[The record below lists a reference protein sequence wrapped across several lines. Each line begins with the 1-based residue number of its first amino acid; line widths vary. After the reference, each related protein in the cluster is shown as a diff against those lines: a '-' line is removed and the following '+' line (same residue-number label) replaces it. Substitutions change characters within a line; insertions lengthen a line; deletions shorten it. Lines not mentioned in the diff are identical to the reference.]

1 MFNLL
6 IGGAAGQGIETTG
19 GVFEKYLKNNGFN
32 TFSTKDVMSRV
43 RGGHNFT
50 TMRISRRPVKTHDYK
65 VDGILAMNQNSIDY
79 HIDQLNENGFVLADE
94 GYESNDPRVIFL
106 PMNDIAKDI
115 GNIRVAS
122 SVAVGALIKL
132 FDLPRDRMAE
142 LFALSLREDL
152 VDINVQAAERGYELI
167 TDEQAEHT
175 QKLLSLDREEQADY
189 SDWLVMNGNNALAL
203 GAMAAGLKFYS
214 AYPMSPAT
222 SVLETLATYMDDAG
236 IVVEQAEDELAGI
249 NMAVGASYGGAVAM
263 TGTSGGGF
271 TLKIEGITQAG
282 MQEVPVV
289 IVDAMRPGPVTGL
302 PTRTEQGDLN
312 MAIFSG
318 NGEFPKA
325 VIAIK
330 NHEDAFYQAARALNL
345 AEKYQ
350 MPVILLT
357 DQYLADGT
365 ATIPRFDLSRITKV
379 EPGATPEEALSYRE
393 GYERSSDKMGETP
406 EKDLAESEYKRYRL
420 TDSGISPRLIPGNPY
435 AFVSVD
441 TDEHDEYGFITE
453 SAEVRVAQMD
463 KRARKMDKYIADDLQ
478 EPEQLGTEDSEI
490 LLIAWGSLQGAMIEA
505 AEKLDAQGIPVN
517 ILIFGDVWPLPQK
530 TIREAAKSSR
540 HIINVE
546 QNFSGQLGSLILRE
560 TGIAMTDSI
569 LKYDG
574 RPISSDEIVEQVSGI
589 VQNSGGNS

>member
-32 TFSTKDVMSRV
+32 IFSTKDVMSRV

-50 TMRISRRPVKTHDYK
+50 TMRFSRRPVKTHDYK
-65 VDGILAMNQNSIDY
+65 IDGILALNQNSIDF
-79 HIDQLNENGFVLADE
+79 HIDQLNENGFILADE
-94 GYESNDPRVIFL
+94 GFESDDSRVIFL

-115 GNIRVAS
+115 GNVRVAS
-122 SVAVGALIKL
+122 SVAVGALIRL
-132 FDLPRDRMAE
+132 FGLPRDRMAE
-142 LFALSLREDL
+142 IFGLSLREDL
-152 VDINVQAAERGYELI
+152 VDINVQAAERGYDLI
-167 TDEQAEHT
+167 TDEQVERNR
-175 QKLLSLDREEQADY
+175 QLLPEDTGEDADY

-203 GAMAAGLKFYS
+203 GAIAAGLKFYS

-222 SVLETLATYMDDAG
+222 SVLVTLASVMDEAG

-249 NMAVGASYGGAVAM
+249 NMAVGASYAGAVAM

-271 TLKIEGITQAG
+271 ALKIEGITQAG

-302 PTRTEQGDLN
+302 PTRTEQGDLD

-330 NHEDAFYQAARALNL
+330 SHEDAFYQAARALNI

-365 ATIPRFDLSRITKV
+365 ATIPRFDLTKV
-379 EPGATPEEALSYRE
+379 KKVVPGATPEEALSYRE
-393 GYERSSDKMGETP
+393 GYERGDDKMGETP
-406 EKDLAESEYKRYRL
+406 EKNLAESEYKRYRI
-420 TDSGISPRLIPGNPY
+420 TDNGISPRLLPGNPY
-435 AFVSVD
+435 AFVSAD

-453 SAEVRVAQMD
+453 SAEVRVEQMD
-463 KRARKMDKYIADDLQ
+463 KRARKMDTYIAEDLH
-478 EPEQLGTEDSEI
+478 EPEQIGASESDI
-490 LLIAWGSLQGAMIEA
+490 LLVAWGSLHGTMLETAD
-505 AEKLDAQGIPVN
+505 KLEAQGIKAK
-517 ILIFGDVWPLPQK
+517 ILVFGDVWPLPRK
-530 TIREAAKSSR
+530 VFDEAARNAK

-546 QNFSGQLGSLILRE
+546 QNFSGQLGKLILRE
-560 TGIAMTDSI
+560 TGIAMTDSV

-574 RPISSDEIVEQVSGI
+574 RPISSDEVVEQVSAI
-589 VQNSGGNS
+589 VDNAGGNS

>member
-32 TFSTKDVMSRV
+32 IFSTKDVMSRV

-50 TMRISRRPVKTHDYK
+50 SMRISRHPVQTHDYK

-79 HIDQLNENGFVLADE
+79 HLDQLNENGFVLADE
-94 GYESNDPRVIFL
+94 GFESDDPRVIFL
-106 PMNDIAKDI
+106 PMNEVAKEI

-122 SVAVGALIKL
+122 SVAVGALIRL
-132 FDLPRDRMAE
+132 FDLPTDRMAE
-142 LFALSLREDL
+142 LFGLALRADL
-152 VDINVQAAERGYELI
+152 VDINVQAAKRGYDLI
-167 TDEQAEHT
+167 T
-175 QKLLSLDREEQADY
+175 EEQVERTRTLLPADSEEAVDY

-203 GAMAAGLKFYS
+203 GALAAGLKFYS
-214 AYPMSPAT
+214 AYPMSPST
-222 SVLETLATYMDDAG
+222 SVMETLASVMDDAG

-249 NMAVGASYGGAVAM
+249 NMAVGASYAGAVAM

-271 TLKIEGITQAG
+271 ALKIEGISQAG
-282 MQEVPVV
+282 MQEIPVV
-289 IVDAMRPGPVTGL
+289 IVDAMRPGPVTGF
-302 PTRTEQGDLN
+302 PTRTEQGDLE
-312 MAIFSG
+312 MAIFGG

-330 NHEDAFYQAARALNL
+330 SHEDAFYQAARALNI

-365 ATIPRFDLSRITKV
+365 ATIPRFDLSLITKV
-379 EPGATPEEALSYRE
+379 KPGATPEEALSYRE
-393 GYERSSDKMGETP
+393 GYERGDDKMGETP
-406 EKDLAESEYKRYRL
+406 EKDLAESEYKRYRV
-420 TDSGISPRLIPGNPY
+420 TESGISPRLIPGNPY

-453 SAEVRVAQMD
+453 SAKVRIEQMD
-463 KRARKMDKYIADDLQ
+463 KRARKIDKYITEDLQ
-478 EPEQLGTEDSEI
+478 EPEQFGVKDGEV
-490 LLIAWGSLQGAMIEA
+490 LLVAWGSLYGTMLEA
-505 AEKLDAQGIPVN
+505 AEKLENQGINANV
-517 ILIFGDVWPLPQK
+517 LVFGDVWPLPQQVL
-530 TIREAAKSSR
+530 REAAKSAK

-546 QNFSGQLGSLILRE
+546 QNFSGQLGNLIRRE
-560 TGIAMTDSI
+560 TGITMTNSV

-574 RPISSDEIVEQVSGI
+574 RPISSDEVVEQVSSI
-589 VQNSGGNS
+589 VNN